1 MAAIHLLKKINNVI
15 TAQVGL
21 RLGIQF
27 KSANPQNTLFYTSNL
42 RIKFRSFQGI
52 ISAQRPRKPRERPFA
67 SPQTVR
73 PAADPLPVC
82 KCGQPTRKMYTRL
95 DYRERSHRVT
105 SWSHISSQLGRAALL
120 PKLFSPPWLLFS
132 TVYTAVLLL
141 HVLYQPNW
149 GGHWLDGSDTCCI
162 FVNWEGSF
170 MWKFHSWNG
179 HHVYVTLYSRK
190 KLKANNWFTREEGSK
205 QKMSL
210 K

>member
-82 KCGQPTRKMYTRL
+82 KCGQPKRKMYTRL

-105 SWSHISSQLGRAALL
+105 SWSHISSQFPTGAGCSAAEIIL
-120 PKLFSPPWLLFS
+120 PSLASL
-132 TVYTAVLLL
+132 
-141 HVLYQPNW
+141 
-149 GGHWLDGSDTCCI
+149 
-162 FVNWEGSF
+162 
-170 MWKFHSWNG
+170 
-179 HHVYVTLYSRK
+179 LYSLHCSFTSTCTLPTELRWSLTWRVWHLLYFC
-190 KLKANNWFTREEGSK
+190 KLRRQFHVKIPFMKWTSCVCN
-205 QKMSL
+205 SL
-210 K
+210 F

>member
-27 KSANPQNTLFYTSNL
+27 KSANTQNTLFYTSNL

-132 TVYTAVLLL
+132 TVYTLHCSFTSTCTLPTELRWSLTWRVWHLLYFCKL
-141 HVLYQPNW
+141 RRQFHVKIP
-149 GGHWLDGSDTCCI
+149 
-162 FVNWEGSF
+162 F
-170 MWKFHSWNG
+170 MKWTSCVCN
-179 HHVYVTLYSRK
+179 
-190 KLKANNWFTREEGSK
+190 
-205 QKMSL
+205 SL
-210 K
+210 F